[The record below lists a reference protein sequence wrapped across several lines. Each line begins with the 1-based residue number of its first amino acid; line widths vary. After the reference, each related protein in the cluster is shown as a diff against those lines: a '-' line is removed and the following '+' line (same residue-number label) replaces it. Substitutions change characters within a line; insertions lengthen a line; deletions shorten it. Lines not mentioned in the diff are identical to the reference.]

1 MNFFDPS
8 GWANGQ
14 SFEAARH
21 AQREG
26 PVRWVPGADVLA
38 VLGHVEALEVLSDSE
53 RFTSRRGTGL
63 AAGGTTGRSLNL
75 DDPPRSLEL
84 RRLLQTVMDQP
95 ETSESRRLLVQSA
108 NDAVS
113 RAQARGEFDALS
125 DLAAPVA
132 RASFGRLFGL
142 EADELTLLCRL
153 TEGLARSGRDRLV
166 QQGADDALRSF
177 LRAGLAESR
186 TGAFWDLGRAAMER
200 GLTNEDAMFLLR
212 LVVQTGHESTAQ
224 AIAGAIHAALEHQL
238 PFDSS
243 PRALE
248 EWLRWTSP
256 LIRFARVATR
266 RTTVGAFG
274 IAEGA
279 RLVVVFP
286 VVNRDP
292 AVFTNPETIDLQR
305 APNAHLAFGWG
316 PHACAGA
323 RLAKQQLAAV
333 LDALREVDRP
343 SLSAPPVRLESAV
356 THGFVRVPLRF
367 G

>member
-14 SFEAARH
+14 AFEAARH

-26 PVRWVPGADVLA
+26 ALRWVPGADVLA
-38 VLGHVEALEVLSDSE
+38 VLGHAEALEVLSDSE

-63 AAGGTTGRSLNL
+63 EEGGTTGRSLNL

-95 ETSESRRLLVQSA
+95 ETPQSRLLLVQSA

-113 RAQARGEFDALS
+113 RARARGDADALA
-125 DLAAPVA
+125 DLGAPVA

-142 EADELTLLCRL
+142 EPDELTLLCRL

-166 QQGADDALRSF
+166 QQGADAELRSF
-177 LRAGLAESR
+177 LRAGLAGTRS
-186 TGAFWDLGRAAMER
+186 GVFWDLGRSAMER
-200 GLTNEDAMFLLR
+200 GLTPEDAMFLLR

-243 PRALE
+243 PRALK

-256 LIRFARVATR
+256 LVRFARVATKP
-266 RTTVGAFG
+266 TTIGAFEV
-274 IAEGA
+274 AEGT

-292 AVFTNPETIDLQR
+292 AVFTNAETIDLQR

-333 LDALREVDRP
+333 LDALREIERP

-356 THGFVRVPLRF
+356 TNGFVRVPLRF